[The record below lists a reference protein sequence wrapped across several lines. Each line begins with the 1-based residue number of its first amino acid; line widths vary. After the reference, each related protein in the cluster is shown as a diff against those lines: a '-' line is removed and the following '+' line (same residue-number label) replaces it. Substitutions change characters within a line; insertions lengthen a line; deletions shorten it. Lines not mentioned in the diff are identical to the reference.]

1 MSEKLPA
8 VARLYY
14 TGSAHRRYKRA
25 STRPGPGEPLCFVS
39 VAEEF
44 LRREQTKNRLLAEAA
59 AKLLCEP
66 GNPDYRDRLR
76 EELAKW
82 MLESDSTIKSDF

>member
-1 MSEKLPA
+1 MNEKLPA

-25 STRPGPGEPLCFVS
+25 STRSGPGEPLCFVS
-39 VAEEF
+39 VAEEW
-44 LRREQTKNRLLAEAA
+44 LTRERTKNRMLAEAA

-66 GNPDYRDRLR
+66 GNPDYRAQLR
-76 EELAKW
+76 EALAKW
-82 MLESDSTIKSDF
+82 MPETDSTIKSEF